1 MSSSSTSL
9 LRPSPEGRQSPE
21 GGRESDDS
29 LLARVGNKRK
39 GSDRAAWTELVDRHL
54 PPITRYASYVLRD
67 AARAEDVAQETF
79 VRLMRKAPDW
89 ESGGANL
96 RTWLFR
102 VALNLCIDI
111 KRSRQFEPMDTA
123 DALPDP
129 IGTEQTD
136 GRIDLERSVK
146 GAIAALP
153 ERQQTAIVMVHYEGF
168 SGNEAAYA
176 LNITVE
182 ALESL
187 LARARRTMRKSLTD
201 VAPDLLPEIQ
211 TDTQKD

>member
-1 MSSSSTSL
+1 MPTIGTSL
-9 LRPSPEGRQSPE
+9 RRTSPETRQDPN

-29 LLARVGNKRK
+29 LLARIGKGGKGGKGN
-39 GSDRAAWTELVDRHL
+39 DRNAWTELVGRHL
-54 PPITRYASYVLRD
+54 PPVTRYASYVLRD

-89 ESGGANL
+89 ENGGATL

-111 KRSRQFEPMDTA
+111 KRSRKFEPIDTA
-123 DALPDP
+123 DMLPDP

-136 GRIDLERSVK
+136 ARIDLERIVR

-153 ERQQTAIVMVHYEGF
+153 ERQQTAIVLVHYEGF
-168 SGNEAAYA
+168 SGTEAADA
-176 LNITVE
+176 LHITVD

-187 LARARRTMRKSLTD
+187 LARGRRALRQSLAAF
-201 VAPDLLPEIQ
+201 APDLLPEFER
-211 TDTQKD
+211 D